1 MPMNILLAADGSEYT
16 KRAARYLA
24 DYVADLAKKPK
35 VHVLHVHGALP
46 YGRAASV
53 VGKKAIEKYQSE
65 ECDKALAIARKE
77 LDKAGVKYEAHWVIG
92 EVAEQVKAFAKEND
106 IDLIVMGSHGHGAFT
121 SFAIGST
128 GARILAACKVP
139 VLIVR

>member
-1 MPMNILLAADGSEYT
+1 MNILLAADGSDYT
-16 KRAARYLA
+16 KRAAKYLA
-24 DYVADLAKKPK
+24 QYVEGLSKSPS

-53 VGKKAIEKYQSE
+53 VGKKAVEKYQAE
-65 ECDKALAIARKE
+65 ECEKALAPARKE
-77 LDKAGVKYEAHWVIG
+77 LDKAGVDYEAHWVIG
-92 EVAEQVKAFAKEND
+92 DVAEEVKNFTKKNG

-121 SFAIGST
+121 SFALGST
-128 GARILAACKVP
+128 AGKILAACKTP

>member
-1 MPMNILLAADGSEYT
+1 MKILLAADGSEYT
-16 KRAARYLA
+16 KRAAKYLA
-24 DYVADLAKKPK
+24 DYVADLAKAPT

-46 YGRAASV
+46 YGRASAI
-53 VGKKAIEKYQSE
+53 VGKKAVEKYQAE
-65 ECDKALAIARKE
+65 ECEKALATARKE
-77 LDKAGVKYEAHWVIG
+77 LDKAGVDYEAHWVIG
-92 EVAEQVKAFAKEND
+92 EVAEEIKAFAKKNG

-128 GARILAACKVP
+128 GARILATCKTP